1 MTPAIA
7 KSRCQTTQLIMNYL
21 KNIPVDSFKVRPV
34 IVKNPDEGAIVRPAA
49 SILVNGE
56 FIDFEVPRRS
66 EDWLENI
73 ADKLNRYKLCF
84 EENALPAI
92 VINGEDED
100 MNREIH
106 EFLKSKGIDM
116 DILYTDDLAMF
127 GPNFKYSLYTFA
139 EDGNKLHFEF
149 I

>member
-1 MTPAIA
+1 M
-7 KSRCQTTQLIMNYL
+7 
-21 KNIPVDSFKVRPV
+21 
-34 IVKNPDEGAIVRPAA
+34 
-49 SILVNGE
+49 
-56 FIDFEVPRRS
+56 PRRS

-127 GPNFKYSLYTFA
+127 GPNFKYSLYTFD

-149 I
+149 V